1 VLSDSIDFYLNGA
14 IIRDRADEIIVL
26 WKITSKNIDHHLE
39 MRKMK
44 QTIQHIRGKFKA
56 VIKNYAVQSGIGNIV
71 NDILILSQS
80 YKEAQD
86 TLNIG
91 QSANQ
96 EDFTIS
102 FNDLGIYRMLYKFG
116 DTHQLKGYIPANL
129 QKLLDYRKSNK
140 AALVETLNVF
150 LQCQQNI
157 AKSAQLLYVHYK
169 TVTYRLERIKEI
181 TGMDFED
188 PEEMLSVQVGL
199 RIIDVIERSE

>member
-1 VLSDSIDFYLNGA
+1 
-14 IIRDRADEIIVL
+14 
-26 WKITSKNIDHHLE
+26 
-39 MRKMK
+39 
-44 QTIQHIRGKFKA
+44 
-56 VIKNYAVQSGIGNIV
+56 
-71 NDILILSQS
+71 
-80 YKEAQD
+80 EAQD

-116 DTHQLKGYIPANL
+116 DAHQLKDFIPASL

-140 AALVETLNVF
+140 AALLETLNVF

-157 AKSAQLLYVHYK
+157 AKSSQLLYVHYK

-181 TGMDFED
+181 TGMNFED